1 MRSMVEMLIPG
12 PDLSDERTFEL
23 DLVGRRLVFGNGTVR
38 CVAALAGEL
47 GASHVLV
54 VADIGVV
61 GAGLLDRVLGPLRAD
76 GLRATVFD
84 DVAGEPTWATARA
97 AGRQAREA
105 RCDAVIGL
113 GGGSAMDVAKAA
125 SILATL
131 DEPVAAYWAEDRWL
145 RALPKILIPTSA
157 GTGSELSS
165 AAVFTDVDGYKKAM
179 RGSKVGAEV
188 AVVDPLLTLTLPP
201 RPTAD
206 SGMDALV
213 HAIEGYTSRRGS
225 PFGDI
230 FAERAIELIGLSL
243 TAAHRDGS
251 DVAARYRMALAST
264 MAGVAA
270 QQSGVGAVHALTYPL
285 STTAQISHG
294 LANALLLPDV
304 VAYNLPANLPR
315 YCEVAR
321 LLGEPV
327 EGLSLEV
334 GADRCVD
341 VLTELRATLEMPSR
355 LRDVGVEQAAFPGF
369 VEYAFTQFARNLEAN
384 ARPLSHADALAI
396 YRAAW

>member
-1 MRSMVEMLIPG
+1 MRSMLEKVIPG
-12 PDLSDERTFEL
+12 PDGQAERAFEV
-23 DLVGRRLVFGNGTVR
+23 DLVGRRLVFGNGTIERVG
-38 CVAALAGEL
+38 ALA
-47 GASHVLV
+47 
-54 VADIGVV
+54 V
-61 GAGLLDRVLGPLRAD
+61 GAGLLDRALGPLTED

-84 DVAGEPTWATARA
+84 DVAGEPTWTTALA
-97 AGRQAREA
+97 AGQQAKEA
-105 RCDAVIGL
+105 GCDAVLGI

-131 DEPVAAYWAEDRWL
+131 DESVTAYWADDQWPK
-145 RALPKILIPTSA
+145 ALPKILVPTSA

-165 AAVFTDVDGYKKAM
+165 AAVFTDADGYKKAM
-179 RGSKVGAEV
+179 RGPKVGAEV

-243 TAAHRDGS
+243 AAAHRDGG
-251 DVAARYRMALAST
+251 DVVARYRMALGST
-264 MAGVAA
+264 LAGVAA

-285 STTAQISHG
+285 STTARISHG

-304 VAYNLPANLPR
+304 VAYNLPANLPKYR
-315 YCEVAR
+315 EVAR

-327 EGLSLEV
+327 EELPLED
-334 GADRCVD
+334 GAARCVD
-341 VLTELRATLEMPSR
+341 VLRDLRATLEMPTR

-369 VEYAFTQFARNLEAN
+369 VEYAFAQFARNLEAN
-384 ARPLSHADALAI
+384 ARPLTHDDALAI
-396 YRAAW
+396 YQAAW